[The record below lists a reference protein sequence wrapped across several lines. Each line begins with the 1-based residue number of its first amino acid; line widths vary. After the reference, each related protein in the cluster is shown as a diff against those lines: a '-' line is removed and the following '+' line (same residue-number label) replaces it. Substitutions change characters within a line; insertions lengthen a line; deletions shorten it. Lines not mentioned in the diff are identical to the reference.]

1 MKGYG
6 MNTFRYLLE
15 SAAGEIVD
23 GAADAQAGNASQAT
37 IFTVLKIAV
46 PVVAIIGII
55 YLIYFVFR
63 DKLIGNLSYRR
74 YFSEKGSYEGDE
86 LTLTEVIYNKSFL
99 PLFRIKIEYYIYNDL
114 QYDGYP
120 PDREHAMQYTL
131 SKFFIILPFM
141 QVKRKHSIRLLKR
154 GYYTLDTINLLYA
167 KRERNISAPA
177 EVYVYPR
184 MMGID
189 ELPIP
194 SSSMQGDAFSRQWLI
209 RDPFSVSGVREYR
222 FGDPFNT
229 INFKATAKS
238 AMMGVS
244 GLRVNNRDFCSNR
257 NFMIYLNFQTDK
269 EVTMPFREY
278 EKLMEKGLSYSAA
291 LLREA
296 FNFGYRAGFAAN
308 CTLVSGENQVKFPM
322 TQGALN
328 YEDILMQMSKVRLAE
343 GISFAALMGNDALG
357 GLCDSEVFILT
368 TYINEGIDKTVDTL
382 HKFGNSVSV
391 IMLGELKD

>member
-1 MKGYG
+1 
-6 MNTFRYLLE
+6 MNTFRYLLDE
-15 SAAGEIVD
+15 LADGAVGEAPAAGDITKE
-23 GAADAQAGNASQAT
+23 SW
-37 IFTVLKIAV
+37 FLVLKIAI

-55 YLIYFVFR
+55 YLIYFIFR
-63 DKLIGNLSYRR
+63 DKLIGNLSYTRF
-74 YFSEKGSYEGDE
+74 FSEKGSYEGDE
-86 LTLTEVIYNKSFL
+86 VTMTEVIHNKSFL
-99 PLFRIKIEYYIYNDL
+99 PLFMIKIEYYIYNDL
-114 QYDGYP
+114 QYDDYP

-141 QVKRKHSIRLLKR
+141 QVRRKHTIKLLKR

-167 KRERNISAPA
+167 KRERNVLAPA
-177 EVYVYPR
+177 EIYVYPK
-184 MMGID
+184 MIGID
-189 ELPIP
+189 DLPIP

-238 AMMGVS
+238 AMLGVN

-269 EVTMPFREY
+269 EVAMPFKVY
-278 EKLMEKGLSYSAA
+278 EKLMEKGLSYAAA

-343 GISFAALMGNDALG
+343 GVSFTALLGSDALG

-368 TYINEGIDKTVDTL
+368 TYINEQIDRTVDTF
-382 HKFGNSVSV
+382 HKFGNNVSV
-391 IMLGELKD
+391 IMLGDLQD

>member
-1 MKGYG
+1 
-6 MNTFRYLLE
+6 MNTFRYLLTVLANEAVGETPPAGDITKE
-15 SAAGEIVD
+15 SWFV
-23 GAADAQAGNASQAT
+23 
-37 IFTVLKIAV
+37 FLKIAI

-55 YLIYFVFR
+55 YLIYFIFR
-63 DKLIGNLSYRR
+63 DKLIGNLVYTRF
-74 YFSEKGSYEGDE
+74 FSEKGSYEGDE
-86 LTLTEVIYNKSFL
+86 VTMTEVIHNKSFL
-99 PLFRIKIEYYIYNDL
+99 PLFMIKIEYYIYNDL
-114 QYDGYP
+114 QYDDYE

-141 QVKRKHSIRLLKR
+141 QVRRKHTIRLLKR

-167 KRERNISAPA
+167 KRERNVLAPA
-177 EVYVYPR
+177 EIYVYPK
-184 MMGID
+184 MIGID
-189 ELPIP
+189 DLPIP

-238 AMMGVS
+238 AMLGVN

-269 EVTMPFREY
+269 EISMPFKVY
-278 EKLMEKGLSYSAA
+278 EKLMEKGLSYAAA

-343 GISFAALMGNDALG
+343 GVSFAALLGSDALG

-368 TYINEGIDKTVDTL
+368 TYINEQIDRTVDTF
-382 HKFGNSVSV
+382 HKFGNNVSV
-391 IMLGELKD
+391 IMLGELQD

>member
-1 MKGYG
+1 
-6 MNTFRYLLE
+6 MNTFRYLLAE
-15 SAAGEIVD
+15 LSNSTVGQAPTAGDITKEPWF
-23 GAADAQAGNASQAT
+23 A
-37 IFTVLKIAV
+37 FLKVAI

-55 YLIYFVFR
+55 YLIYFIFR
-63 DKLIGNLSYRR
+63 DKLIGNLNYTRF
-74 YFSEKGSYEGDE
+74 FSEKGSYEGDE
-86 LTLTEVIYNKSFL
+86 ITLTEVIHNKSFL
-99 PLFRIKIEYYIYNDL
+99 PLFMIKIEYYIYNDL
-114 QYDGYP
+114 QYDDYA

-141 QVKRKHSIRLLKR
+141 QVKRKHTIKLLKR

-167 KRERNISAPA
+167 KRERNVSAPA
-177 EVYVYPR
+177 EIYVYPK
-184 MMGID
+184 MIGID
-189 ELPIP
+189 DLPIP

-238 AMMGVS
+238 AMLGVS

-269 EVTMPFREY
+269 EVAMPFKIY
-278 EKLMEKGLSYSAA
+278 EKHMEKGLSYAAA

-343 GISFAALMGNDALG
+343 GVSFAALLGTDALG

-368 TYINEGIDKTVDTL
+368 TYINEQIDRTVDTF
-382 HKFGNSVSV
+382 HKFGNNVSV
-391 IMLGELKD
+391 IMLGDLQD

>member
-1 MKGYG
+1 
-6 MNTFRYLLE
+6 MNTFRYLLNE
-15 SAAGEIVD
+15 LADGTVGEAPAAGDITKE
-23 GAADAQAGNASQAT
+23 SW
-37 IFTVLKIAV
+37 FLVLKIAI

-55 YLIYFVFR
+55 YLIYFIFR
-63 DKLIGNLSYRR
+63 DKLIGNLNYTRF
-74 YFSEKGSYEGDE
+74 FSEKGSYEGDE
-86 LTLTEVIYNKSFL
+86 VTMTEVIHNKSFL
-99 PLFRIKIEYYIYNDL
+99 PLFMIKIEYYIYNDL
-114 QYDGYP
+114 QYDDYP

-141 QVKRKHSIRLLKR
+141 QVRRKHTIKLLKR

-167 KRERNISAPA
+167 KRERNVLAPA
-177 EVYVYPR
+177 EIYVYPK
-184 MMGID
+184 MIGID
-189 ELPIP
+189 DLPIP

-238 AMMGVS
+238 AMLGVN

-269 EVTMPFREY
+269 EVAMPFKVY
-278 EKLMEKGLSYSAA
+278 EKLMEKGLSYAAA

-343 GISFAALMGNDALG
+343 GVSFTALLGSDALG

-368 TYINEGIDKTVDTL
+368 TYINEQIDRTVDTF
-382 HKFGNSVSV
+382 HKFGNNVSV
-391 IMLGELKD
+391 IMLGDLQD

>member
-1 MKGYG
+1 
-6 MNTFRYLLE
+6 MNTFRYLLTALANETVGETPPAGDITKE
-15 SAAGEIVD
+15 SWFV
-23 GAADAQAGNASQAT
+23 
-37 IFTVLKIAV
+37 FLKIAI

-55 YLIYFVFR
+55 YLIYFIFR
-63 DKLIGNLSYRR
+63 DKLIGNLVYTRS
-74 YFSEKGSYEGDE
+74 FSEKGSYEGDE
-86 LTLTEVIYNKSFL
+86 VTLTEVIHNKSFL
-99 PLFRIKIEYYIYNDL
+99 PLFMIKIEYYIYNDL
-114 QYDGYP
+114 QYDDYE

-141 QVKRKHSIRLLKR
+141 QVKRKHTIRLLKR

-167 KRERNISAPA
+167 KRERNVLAPA
-177 EVYVYPR
+177 EIYVYPK
-184 MMGID
+184 MIGID
-189 ELPIP
+189 DLPIP

-238 AMMGVS
+238 AMLGVN

-269 EVTMPFREY
+269 EVAMPFKVY
-278 EKLMEKGLSYSAA
+278 EKLMEKGLSYAAA

-343 GISFAALMGNDALG
+343 GVSFTALLGSDALG

-368 TYINEGIDKTVDTL
+368 TYVNEQIDRTVDTF
-382 HKFGNSVSV
+382 HKFGNNVSV
-391 IMLGELKD
+391 IMLGDLQD

>member
-1 MKGYG
+1 
-6 MNTFRYLLE
+6 MNTFRYLLNELASGTGGE
-15 SAAGEIVD
+15 ST
-23 GAADAQAGNASQAT
+23 AT
-37 IFTVLKIAV
+37 GDITKESWYVFMKIAI

-55 YLIYFVFR
+55 YLIYFIFR
-63 DKLIGNLSYRR
+63 DKLIGNLSYTRF
-74 YFSEKGSYEGDE
+74 FSEKGSYEGDE
-86 LTLTEVIYNKSFL
+86 VTMTEVIHNKSFL
-99 PLFRIKIEYYIYNDL
+99 PLFMIKIEYYIYNDL
-114 QYDGYP
+114 RYDDYE

-141 QVKRKHSIRLLKR
+141 QVKRKHTIKLLKR

-167 KRERNISAPA
+167 KRERNVSAPA
-177 EVYVYPR
+177 EIYVYPK
-184 MMGID
+184 MIGID
-189 ELPIP
+189 DLPIP
-194 SSSMQGDAFSRQWLI
+194 SSSMQGDAYSRQWLI

-238 AMMGVS
+238 AMLGVS

-269 EVTMPFREY
+269 EVAMPFKVY
-278 EKLMEKGLSYSAA
+278 EKLMEKGLSYAAA

-343 GISFAALMGNDALG
+343 GVSFAALLGNDALG

-368 TYINEGIDKTVDTL
+368 TYINEQIDRTVDTF
-382 HKFGNSVSV
+382 HKFGNNVSV
-391 IMLGELKD
+391 IMLGDLQD

>member
-1 MKGYG
+1 
-6 MNTFRYLLE
+6 MNTFKYLLNE
-15 SAAGEIVD
+15 LATGTAGE
-23 GAADAQAGNASQAT
+23 STAT
-37 IFTVLKIAV
+37 GDITKESWYVFLKIAI

-55 YLIYFVFR
+55 YLIYFIFR
-63 DKLIGNLSYRR
+63 DKLIGNLSYTRF
-74 YFSEKGSYEGDE
+74 FSEKGSYEGDE
-86 LTLTEVIYNKSFL
+86 VTMTEVIHNKSFL
-99 PLFRIKIEYYIYNDL
+99 PLFMIKIEYYIYNDL
-114 QYDGYP
+114 QYDGYE

-141 QVKRKHSIRLLKR
+141 QVKRKHTIKLLKR

-167 KRERNISAPA
+167 KRERNVLAPA
-177 EVYVYPR
+177 EIYVYPK
-184 MMGID
+184 MIGID
-189 ELPIP
+189 DLPIP
-194 SSSMQGDAFSRQWLI
+194 SSSMQGDAYSRQWLI
-209 RDPFSVSGVREYR
+209 RDPFSVSGVCEYR

-238 AMMGVS
+238 AMLGVS

-269 EVTMPFREY
+269 EVAMPFKVY
-278 EKLMEKGLSYSAA
+278 EKLMEKGLSYAAA

-343 GISFAALMGNDALG
+343 GISFAALLGNDALG

-368 TYINEGIDKTVDTL
+368 TYINEQIDRTVDTF
-382 HKFGNSVSV
+382 HKFGNNVSV
-391 IMLGELKD
+391 IMLGDLQD

>member
-1 MKGYG
+1 
-6 MNTFRYLLE
+6 MNTFRYLLNE
-15 SAAGEIVD
+15 LATGTAGE
-23 GAADAQAGNASQAT
+23 STAT
-37 IFTVLKIAV
+37 GDITKESWYVFLKIAI

-55 YLIYFVFR
+55 YLIYFIFR
-63 DKLIGNLSYRR
+63 DKLIGNLSYTRF
-74 YFSEKGSYEGDE
+74 FSEKGSYEGDE
-86 LTLTEVIYNKSFL
+86 VTMTEVIHNKSFL
-99 PLFRIKIEYYIYNDL
+99 PLFMIKIEYYIYNDL
-114 QYDGYP
+114 RYDDYE

-141 QVKRKHSIRLLKR
+141 QVKRKHTIKLLKR

-167 KRERNISAPA
+167 KRERNVSAPA
-177 EVYVYPR
+177 EIYVYPK
-184 MMGID
+184 MIGID
-189 ELPIP
+189 DLPIP
-194 SSSMQGDAFSRQWLI
+194 SSSMQGDAYSRQWLI

-238 AMMGVS
+238 AMLGVS

-269 EVTMPFREY
+269 EVAMPFKVY
-278 EKLMEKGLSYSAA
+278 EKLMEKGLSYAAA

-343 GISFAALMGNDALG
+343 GVSFAALLGNDALG

-368 TYINEGIDKTVDTL
+368 TYINEQIDRTVDTF
-382 HKFGNSVSV
+382 HKFGNNVSV
-391 IMLGELKD
+391 IMLGDLQD

>member
-1 MKGYG
+1 
-6 MNTFRYLLE
+6 MNTFRYLLNELATGTGGE
-15 SAAGEIVD
+15 ST
-23 GAADAQAGNASQAT
+23 AT
-37 IFTVLKIAV
+37 GDITKESWYVFMKIAI

-55 YLIYFVFR
+55 YLIYFIFR
-63 DKLIGNLSYRR
+63 DKLIGNLSYTRF
-74 YFSEKGSYEGDE
+74 FSEKGSYEGDE
-86 LTLTEVIYNKSFL
+86 VTMTEVIHNKSFL
-99 PLFRIKIEYYIYNDL
+99 PLFMIKIEYYIYNDL
-114 QYDGYP
+114 RYDDYE

-141 QVKRKHSIRLLKR
+141 QVKRKHTIKLLKR

-167 KRERNISAPA
+167 KRERNVSAPA
-177 EVYVYPR
+177 EIYVYPK
-184 MMGID
+184 MIGID
-189 ELPIP
+189 DLPIP
-194 SSSMQGDAFSRQWLI
+194 SSSMQGDAYSRQWLI

-238 AMMGVS
+238 AMLGVS

-269 EVTMPFREY
+269 EVAMPFKVY
-278 EKLMEKGLSYSAA
+278 EKLMEKGLSYAAA

-343 GISFAALMGNDALG
+343 GVSFAALLGNDALG

-368 TYINEGIDKTVDTL
+368 TYVNEQIDRTVDTF
-382 HKFGNSVSV
+382 HKFGNNVSV
-391 IMLGELKD
+391 IMLGDLQD

>member
-1 MKGYG
+1 
-6 MNTFRYLLE
+6 MNTFKYLLNE
-15 SAAGEIVD
+15 LAEGTVGETPAAGDITKEPWFAFI
-23 GAADAQAGNASQAT
+23 
-37 IFTVLKIAV
+37 KIAI

-55 YLIYFVFR
+55 YLIYFIFR
-63 DKLIGNLSYRR
+63 DKLIGNLSYTR

-86 LTLTEVIYNKSFL
+86 VTMTEVIHNKSFL
-99 PLFRIKIEYYIYNDL
+99 PLFMIKIEYYIYNDL
-114 QYDGYP
+114 QYDGYA

-141 QVKRKHSIRLLKR
+141 QVKRKHTIKLLKR

-167 KRERNISAPA
+167 KRERNVLAPA
-177 EVYVYPR
+177 EIYVYPK
-184 MMGID
+184 MIGID
-189 ELPIP
+189 DLPIP
-194 SSSMQGDAFSRQWLI
+194 SSSMQGDAYSRQWLI

-238 AMMGVS
+238 AMLGVS

-269 EVTMPFREY
+269 EVAMPFKVY
-278 EKLMEKGLSYSAA
+278 EKLMEKGLSYAAA

-343 GISFAALMGNDALG
+343 GVSFAALLGSDALG

-368 TYINEGIDKTVDTL
+368 TYINEQIDRTVDTF
-382 HKFGNSVSV
+382 HKFGNNVSV
-391 IMLGELKD
+391 IMLGDLQD

>member
-1 MKGYG
+1 
-6 MNTFRYLLE
+6 MNTFKYLLNE
-15 SAAGEIVD
+15 LATGTAGE
-23 GAADAQAGNASQAT
+23 STAT
-37 IFTVLKIAV
+37 GDITKESWYVFLKIAI

-55 YLIYFVFR
+55 YLIYFIFR
-63 DKLIGNLSYRR
+63 DKLIGNLSYTRF
-74 YFSEKGSYEGDE
+74 FSEKGSYEGDE
-86 LTLTEVIYNKSFL
+86 VTMTEVIHNKSFL
-99 PLFRIKIEYYIYNDL
+99 PLFMIKIEYYIYNDL
-114 QYDGYP
+114 QYDGYE

-141 QVKRKHSIRLLKR
+141 QVKRKHTIKLLKR

-167 KRERNISAPA
+167 KRERNVLAPA
-177 EVYVYPR
+177 EIYVYPK
-184 MMGID
+184 MIGID
-189 ELPIP
+189 DLPIP
-194 SSSMQGDAFSRQWLI
+194 SSSMQGDAYSRQWLI

-238 AMMGVS
+238 AMLGVS

-269 EVTMPFREY
+269 EVAMPFKVY
-278 EKLMEKGLSYSAA
+278 EKLMEKGLSYAAA

-343 GISFAALMGNDALG
+343 GISFAALLGNDALG

-368 TYINEGIDKTVDTL
+368 TYINEQIDRTVDTF
-382 HKFGNSVSV
+382 HKFGNNVSV
-391 IMLGELKD
+391 IMLGDLQD

>member
-1 MKGYG
+1 
-6 MNTFRYLLE
+6 MNTFKYLLDE
-15 SAAGEIVD
+15 LADGAVGQAPAAGDITKT
-23 GAADAQAGNASQAT
+23 AWFA
-37 IFTVLKIAV
+37 VLKIAI
-46 PVVAIIGII
+46 PVLAIIGII
-55 YLIYFVFR
+55 YLIYFIFR
-63 DKLIGNLSYRR
+63 DKLIGNLGYTR

-86 LTLTEVIYNKSFL
+86 VTMTEVIHNKSFL
-99 PLFRIKIEYYIYNDL
+99 PLFMIKIEYYIYNDL
-114 QYDGYP
+114 QYDDYP

-141 QVKRKHSIRLLKR
+141 QVKRKHTIKLLKR

-167 KRERNISAPA
+167 KRERNVLAPA
-177 EVYVYPR
+177 EIYVYPK
-184 MMGID
+184 MIGID
-189 ELPIP
+189 DLPIP

-238 AMMGVS
+238 AMLGVN

-269 EVTMPFREY
+269 EVAMPFKVY
-278 EKLMEKGLSYSAA
+278 ERLMEKGLSYAAA

-343 GISFAALMGNDALG
+343 GVSFTALLGSDALG

-368 TYINEGIDKTVDTL
+368 TYINEQIDRTVDTF
-382 HKFGNSVSV
+382 HKFGNNVSV
-391 IMLGELKD
+391 IMLGELQD

>member
-1 MKGYG
+1 
-6 MNTFRYLLE
+6 
-15 SAAGEIVD
+15 
-23 GAADAQAGNASQAT
+23 
-37 IFTVLKIAV
+37 
-46 PVVAIIGII
+46 
-55 YLIYFVFR
+55 
-63 DKLIGNLSYRR
+63 
-74 YFSEKGSYEGDE
+74 
-86 LTLTEVIYNKSFL
+86 
-99 PLFRIKIEYYIYNDL
+99 
-114 QYDGYP
+114 
-120 PDREHAMQYTL
+120 MQYTL

-141 QVKRKHSIRLLKR
+141 QVKRKHTIKLLKR

-167 KRERNISAPA
+167 KRERNVSAPA
-177 EVYVYPR
+177 EVYVYPK
-184 MMGID
+184 MIGID
-189 ELPIP
+189 DLPIP

-238 AMMGVS
+238 AMLGVN

-269 EVTMPFREY
+269 EVAMPFREY
-278 EKLMEKGLSYSAA
+278 ERLMEKGLSYAAA

-308 CTLVSGENQVKFPM
+308 CMLVSGENQVKFPM

-343 GISFAALMGNDALG
+343 GVSFAALLGNDALG

-368 TYINEGIDKTVDTL
+368 TYINDGIDRTVDTL
-382 HKFGNSVSV
+382 HKFGNNVSV
-391 IMLGELKD
+391 IMLGELRD

>member
-1 MKGYG
+1 
-6 MNTFRYLLE
+6 MNTFRYLLNE
-15 SAAGEIVD
+15 LADSAVGEAPAAGDVTKE
-23 GAADAQAGNASQAT
+23 SWL
-37 IFTVLKIAV
+37 TVIKIAI

-55 YLIYFVFR
+55 YLIYFIFR
-63 DKLIGNLSYRR
+63 DKLIGNLSYTRF
-74 YFSEKGSYEGDE
+74 FSEKGSYEGDE
-86 LTLTEVIYNKSFL
+86 VTLTEVIHNKSFL
-99 PLFRIKIEYYIYNDL
+99 PLFMIKIEYYIYNDL
-114 QYDGYP
+114 QYDDYP

-154 GYYTLDTINLLYA
+154 GYYTLDTINILYA
-167 KRERNISAPA
+167 KRERNVLAPA
-177 EVYVYPR
+177 EIYVYPK
-184 MMGID
+184 MIGID
-189 ELPIP
+189 DLPIP

-238 AMMGVS
+238 AMLGVN

-269 EVTMPFREY
+269 EVAMPFKVY
-278 EKLMEKGLSYSAA
+278 EKLMEKGLSYAAA

-308 CTLVSGENQVKFPM
+308 CTLVTGENQVKFPM

-343 GISFAALMGNDALG
+343 GVSFTALLGSDALG

-368 TYINEGIDKTVDTL
+368 TYINEQIDRTVDTF
-382 HKFGNSVSV
+382 HKFGNNVSV
-391 IMLGELKD
+391 IMLGDIQD

>member
-1 MKGYG
+1 
-6 MNTFRYLLE
+6 MNTFRYLLNE
-15 SAAGEIVD
+15 LATGTAGE
-23 GAADAQAGNASQAT
+23 STAT
-37 IFTVLKIAV
+37 GDITKESWYVFLKIAI

-55 YLIYFVFR
+55 YLIYFIFR
-63 DKLIGNLSYRR
+63 DKLIGNLSYTRF
-74 YFSEKGSYEGDE
+74 FSEKGSYEGDE
-86 LTLTEVIYNKSFL
+86 VTMTEVIHNKSFL
-99 PLFRIKIEYYIYNDL
+99 PLFMIKIEYYIYNDL
-114 QYDGYP
+114 RYDDYE

-141 QVKRKHSIRLLKR
+141 QVKRKHTIKLLKR

-167 KRERNISAPA
+167 KRERNVSAPA
-177 EVYVYPR
+177 EIYVYPK
-184 MMGID
+184 MIGID
-189 ELPIP
+189 DLPIP
-194 SSSMQGDAFSRQWLI
+194 SSSMQGDAYSRQWLI

-238 AMMGVS
+238 AMLGVS

-269 EVTMPFREY
+269 EVAMPFKVY
-278 EKLMEKGLSYSAA
+278 EKLMEKGLSYAAA

-343 GISFAALMGNDALG
+343 GVSFAALLGNDALG

-368 TYINEGIDKTVDTL
+368 TYVNEQIDRTVDTF
-382 HKFGNSVSV
+382 HKFGNNVSV
-391 IMLGELKD
+391 IMLGDLQD

>member
-1 MKGYG
+1 
-6 MNTFRYLLE
+6 MNTFRYLLNELATGAGGE
-15 SAAGEIVD
+15 ST
-23 GAADAQAGNASQAT
+23 AT
-37 IFTVLKIAV
+37 GDITKESWYVFLKIAI

-55 YLIYFVFR
+55 YLIYFIFR
-63 DKLIGNLSYRR
+63 DKLIGNLSYTRF
-74 YFSEKGSYEGDE
+74 FSEKGSYEGDE
-86 LTLTEVIYNKSFL
+86 VTMTEVIHNKSFL
-99 PLFRIKIEYYIYNDL
+99 PLFMIKIEYYIYNDL
-114 QYDGYP
+114 RYDDYE

-141 QVKRKHSIRLLKR
+141 QVKRKHTIKLLKR

-167 KRERNISAPA
+167 KRERNVSAPA
-177 EVYVYPR
+177 EIYVYPK
-184 MMGID
+184 MIGID
-189 ELPIP
+189 DLPIP
-194 SSSMQGDAFSRQWLI
+194 SSSMQGDAYSRQWLI

-238 AMMGVS
+238 AMLGVS

-269 EVTMPFREY
+269 EVAMPFKVY
-278 EKLMEKGLSYSAA
+278 EKLMEKGLSYAAA

-343 GISFAALMGNDALG
+343 GVSFAALLGSDALG

-368 TYINEGIDKTVDTL
+368 TYINEQIDRTVDTF
-382 HKFGNSVSV
+382 HKFGNNVSV
-391 IMLGELKD
+391 IMLGDLQD

>member
-1 MKGYG
+1 ADGAVG
-6 MNTFRYLLE
+6 E
-15 SAAGEIVD
+15 APAAGDITKE
-23 GAADAQAGNASQAT
+23 SW
-37 IFTVLKIAV
+37 FLVLKIAI

-55 YLIYFVFR
+55 YLIYFIFR
-63 DKLIGNLSYRR
+63 DKLIGNLSYTRF
-74 YFSEKGSYEGDE
+74 FSEKGSYEGDE
-86 LTLTEVIYNKSFL
+86 VTMTEVIHNKSFL
-99 PLFRIKIEYYIYNDL
+99 PLFMIKIEYYIYNDL
-114 QYDGYP
+114 QYDDYP

-141 QVKRKHSIRLLKR
+141 QVRRKHTIKLLKR

-167 KRERNISAPA
+167 KRERNVLAPA
-177 EVYVYPR
+177 EIYVYPK
-184 MMGID
+184 MIGID
-189 ELPIP
+189 DLPIP

-238 AMMGVS
+238 AMLGVN

-269 EVTMPFREY
+269 EVAMPFTVY
-278 EKLMEKGLSYSAA
+278 EKLMEKGLSYAAA

-343 GISFAALMGNDALG
+343 GVSFTALLGSDALG

-368 TYINEGIDKTVDTL
+368 TYINEQIDRTVDTF
-382 HKFGNSVSV
+382 HKFGNNVSV
-391 IMLGELKD
+391 IMLGDLQD

>member
-1 MKGYG
+1 
-6 MNTFRYLLE
+6 MNMLRYLLE
-15 SAAGEIVD
+15 
-23 GAADAQAGNASQAT
+23 GAANGELLGGSVESEVGDVTQEVWYV
-37 IFTVLKIAV
+37 VLRIGIAV
-46 PVVAIIGII
+46 AAIALII
-55 YLIYFVFR
+55 YLIYFAFR
-63 DKLIGNLSYRR
+63 DKLIGNLSYYR

-86 LTLTEVIYNKSFL
+86 VTMTEVIHNKSFL
-99 PLFRIKIEYYIYNDL
+99 PLFMIKIEYYIYNDL
-114 QYDGYP
+114 QYDGYQ

-141 QVKRKHSIRLLKR
+141 QVKRKHSIKLLKR

-167 KRERNISAPA
+167 RRERNILAPA
-177 EVYVYPR
+177 EIYVYPK
-184 MMGID
+184 MVGID
-189 ELPIP
+189 DLPIP

-222 FGDPFNT
+222 FGDPFNS

-238 AMMGVS
+238 AMLGVS

-269 EVTMPFREY
+269 EVPMSFKVY
-278 EKLMEKGLSYSAA
+278 EKFMEKGLSYAAA

-343 GISFAALMGNDALG
+343 GVSFTALLGNDALG

-368 TYINEGIDKTVDTL
+368 TYINESIDRVVDTF
-382 HKFGNSVSV
+382 HKFGNNVSV
-391 IMLGELKD
+391 IMLGELQD